1 MTAPPR
7 RWEIPPR
14 VWALLASIAGGVF
27 VLAVV
32 AGVTQWR
39 NQQVTQHQLD
49 DLRRD
54 LCSLTTDLA
63 GGPTP
68 AAGPAGD
75 RARAL
80 RPKMDALRQT
90 TCGKREG

>member
-1 MTAPPR
+1 M
-7 RWEIPPR
+7 
-14 VWALLASIAGGVF
+14 WALLASIAGGVL

-32 AGVTQWR
+32 AGVAQWR
-39 NQQVTQHQLD
+39 NQQELDDNQRTTQHQLD

-54 LCSLTTDLA
+54 LCALTTGLA

-80 RPKMDALRQT
+80 APKMDALRRT
-90 TCGKREG
+90 TCDMREG